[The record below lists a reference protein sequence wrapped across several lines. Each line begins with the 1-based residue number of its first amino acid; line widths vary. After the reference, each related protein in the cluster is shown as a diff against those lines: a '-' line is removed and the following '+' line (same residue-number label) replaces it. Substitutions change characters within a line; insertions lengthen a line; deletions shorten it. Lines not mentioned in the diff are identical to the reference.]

1 MTEAAPIEA
10 ARVRQVID
18 ELGISGIV
26 DVHTHFMPRAVM
38 DKVWDYFDNAGENY
52 GIEWPI
58 EYRQAETERLA
69 TLRSFGVTA
78 FTSMV
83 YAHKPGMAKWLNEW
97 AAEFARKN
105 SDCLYTATFFPEP
118 GVDNYV
124 AQAIGQGARVFKVHI
139 QVGEFSPVDP
149 LLDGVWGQLSEAG
162 ISTVIHCGSGPLSGK
177 FTGPG
182 PIRELLSTY
191 PNLPLIIAHM
201 GAPEYGEF
209 LELADK
215 YEEVRLDTTMAF
227 TDFMNQLAPFPPEL
241 LSVLREAGERGDILF
256 GSDFPNIPYPFIE
269 QIESLQRLDLGDD
282 FMRRVLHDSGAR
294 LFR

>member
-1 MTEAAPIEA
+1 MTEAAPEEA
-10 ARVRQVID
+10 ARIHQIID
-18 ELGISGIV
+18 ELGIPGIV

-105 SDCLYTATFFPEP
+105 SDCLYTATFFPES
-118 GVDNYV
+118 GVDDYV

-139 QVGEFSPVDP
+139 QVGEFSPMDP
-149 LLDGVWGQLSEAG
+149 LLDGVWGQLGEAG
-162 ISTVIHCGSGPLSGK
+162 IPTVIHCGSGPLSGK
-177 FTGPG
+177 FTGPS
-182 PIRELLSTY
+182 PIRELLATY
-191 PNLPLIIAHM
+191 PGLPLIVAHM
-201 GAPEYGEF
+201 GAPEYREF

-227 TDFMNQLAPFPPEL
+227 TDFMNKLASFPPEL
-241 LSVLREAGERGDILF
+241 LPTLREAGERGDVLF

-269 QIESLQRLDLGDD
+269 QIESLQRLNLGDD

-294 LFR
+294 LFS

>member
-1 MTEAAPIEA
+1 MTEAAPAEA

-18 ELGISGIV
+18 ELGIPGIV

-97 AAEFARKN
+97 ATEFARKN

-118 GVDNYV
+118 GVDDYV

-162 ISTVIHCGSGPLSGK
+162 IPTVIHCGSGPLSGK

-182 PIRELLSTY
+182 PIRELLATY
-191 PNLPLIIAHM
+191 PGLPLIVAHM